1 MNICLCSAFRDSEPY
16 LDRYVAQVDALG
28 RMITARGDRFAMV
41 WGEGDSEDQTLKRL
55 ILAAE
60 GIPWPVRRVDCTH
73 GGRRYGSVVA
83 AERFRQLAYV
93 GRQIF
98 ATVPPGADVVIYVES
113 DLIWRPET
121 MTGLI
126 EHLIP
131 GVMADPVPYSRP
143 APITAVAPPVLLN
156 RRGWPPTSWYDTLAF
171 VADGQHFTH
180 RRPWHPA
187 TVGQT
192 RIQLDTAGSCLAMR
206 ADWARLAGAQM
217 GERLLMGMCEQFREW
232 GGSIWL
238 DLTVPA
244 VIHE

>member
-1 MNICLCSAFRDSEPY
+1 MNICLCSAFRDSTPY
-16 LDRYVAQVDALG
+16 LDRYVAQVNELG
-28 RMITARGDRFAMV
+28 RMITARRDRFAMV
-41 WGEGDSEDQTLKRL
+41 WGEGDSADNTLERL
-55 ILAAE
+55 IVAAQ
-60 GIPWPVRRVDCTH
+60 GIPWPVHRVDCTH
-73 GGRRYGSVVA
+73 GGGHYGSVDLP
-83 AERFRQLAYV
+83 ERFRQLAYV

-113 DLIWRPET
+113 DLIWQPLT
-121 MTGLI
+121 IIKLI
-126 EHLIP
+126 EHLTLPPPP
-131 GVMADPVPYSRP
+131 GVGPMA
-143 APITAVAPPVLLN
+143 AVAPAVLLD

-217 GERLLMGMCEQFREW
+217 GERVLMGMCEQFRDW
-232 GGSIWL
+232 GGSVWL